1 MGTTPTL
8 ITAGLAALAALLFG
22 LAGLKPYDPL
32 KGPRMVP
39 FRALML
45 AAFVVMLLMLVHL
58 ANLAGVSTGR

>member
-1 MGTTPTL
+1 
-8 ITAGLAALAALLFG
+8 
-22 LAGLKPYDPL
+22 
-32 KGPRMVP
+32 MVP